1 MKRIFFFIFEIA
13 VFVLILWSNIQ
24 EGIKFDDFTGVFVNV
39 VGIIGLFVCVG
50 GGVNELW
57 KIRTSE

>member
-1 MKRIFFFIFEIA
+1 MKRIFIFFFEIA

-39 VGIIGLFVCVG
+39 VGIVGLFVCVG
-50 GGVNELW
+50 GVVNELW

>member
-1 MKRIFFFIFEIA
+1 MKRIFFFIFGVA
-13 VFVLILWSNIQ
+13 LFVLILWSNIQ

-39 VGIIGLFVCVG
+39 VGIVGLFVCVG
-50 GGVNELW
+50 GIVNELR

>member
-39 VGIIGLFVCVG
+39 VGIVGVFVCIG
-50 GGVNELW
+50 GIVSELR